1 MIDVPDRPVPFGC
14 VIAYFGLVFL
24 LGAVVAFSNSYVAFH
39 REPPLTDEGDVL
51 RRYGIS
57 FAIPALVLMSLGM
70 ARLTRRMNIRER
82 DRGRFGTT
90 WTD

>member
-1 MIDVPDRPVPFGC
+1 MIDVPDTPVPFGGG
-14 VIAYFGLVFL
+14 IAVFGLVFL
-24 LGAVVAFSNSYVAFH
+24 LGAVIAFCNSYVAFH

-51 RRYGIS
+51 RMYGIS

-70 ARLTRRMNIRER
+70 ARLARRMNIRER